1 MLSLPALP
9 CSPSQSH
16 WPHFSEMFLAGSELR
31 GKIKLTVYV
40 LRFRSAKVKK
50 KISTTSHLCQP
61 DFFGCLFKKKK
72 KKHSESQV
80 ILGGFFNNCL
90 FSLQMFRDDSRHH
103 RDTDKKEVECF
114 SAEPSLPREQGGYNK
129 KIAVSQKS

>member
-1 MLSLPALP
+1 MYYV
-9 CSPSQSH
+9 
-16 WPHFSEMFLAGSELR
+16 SEVPKSRRKFLQLLIFANPTFLG
-31 GKIKLTVYV
+31 V
-40 LRFRSAKVKK
+40 
-50 KISTTSHLCQP
+50 
-61 DFFGCLFKKKK
+61 CLKKK